1 MIAILGSLLGFFSSS
16 IPSIFKYFQ
25 DKADKAHELQMMQLQ
40 MQYAGMQIQQ
50 QLQAVELQAQV
61 AQDAGLYKTYNT
73 GINWVDALNGT
84 VRPVLSYAFFLLYA
98 LIKYMQFDALED
110 SMANLAAHTDVLWTQ
125 NDSVVFSSIVSF
137 YFGSRYFART

>member
-16 IPSIFKYFQ
+16 LPNIFKYFQ
-25 DKADKAHELQMMQLQ
+25 DKSDKAHELQMMQLQ
-40 MQYAGMQIQQ
+40 MQFASQQLNQ
-50 QLQAVELQAQV
+50 QLQAIEMQGQIAQTE
-61 AQDAGLYKTYNT
+61 GLYKTYNT

-98 LIKYMQFDALED
+98 GIKYMQFDALED

-137 YFGSRYFART
+137 YFGSRYFARS

>member
-25 DKADKAHELQMMQLQ
+25 DKSDKSHELQLMQLQ

-61 AQDAGLYKTYNT
+61 AQDEGLYKTYNT
-73 GINWVDALNGT
+73 GISWVDALNGT

-110 SMANLAAHTDVLWTQ
+110 SMSNLAAHTDVLWTQ

-137 YFGSRYFART
+137 YFGSRYFARS